1 MTTADPRRGQAGNLA
16 GSLWMTGSMA
26 GFACEDAFVKAA
38 VRVMPLGQVLI
49 LLGLAGMLV
58 FALIAR
64 QRRQAAFPKALLSPG
79 LLLRSGFEVTGRLF
93 YALALALTPLSTAS
107 AILQATPLVVVL
119 GTAVIFGE
127 KVGALRWLLILL
139 GFAGV
144 LVILRPGTSGFDILS
159 LLAVVG
165 MLGFAGRDLATR
177 AAPKALTNAQLGV
190 LGFAMLAVSGAL
202 ILAVTGGAVLPP
214 LPALLP
220 LAGASVFGIAGYAA
234 LTEAMRTG
242 EVSVVTPFRYTRL
255 VFALLLGALIFG
267 ERPDSTTLLG
277 AAVIVGAGIWTLSR
291 APRRG

>member
-1 MTTADPRRGQAGNLA
+1 MTVTDQRGAAGNLA
-16 GSLWMTGSMA
+16 GSLWMIASMA
-26 GFACEDAFVKAA
+26 GFAAEDAFLKAA
-38 VRVMPLGQVLI
+38 VTAMPLGQVLI

-64 QRRQAAFPKALLSPG
+64 QRGEAAFPRVLASRG
-79 LLLRSGFEVTGRLF
+79 LMLRSGFEVTGRLF

-119 GTAVIFGE
+119 GAAVLFGE
-127 KVGALRWLLILL
+127 RVGVLRWCLILL

-144 LVILRPGTSGFDILS
+144 LVILRPGTGGFDMLS

-177 AAPKALTNAQLGV
+177 AAPPALSNAQLGV
-190 LGFAMLAVSGAL
+190 LGFLMLAVSGGL

-214 LPALLP
+214 PAALLP

-242 EVSVVTPFRYTRL
+242 EVSTVTPFRYTRL
-255 VFALLLGALIFG
+255 VFALILGAVVFG
-267 ERPDSTTLLG
+267 ERPDALTLIG
-277 AAVIVGAGIWTLSR
+277 AAVIVGAGIWTLST
-291 APRRG
+291 APRRA